1 MPNHFRYYL
10 RVRYGEC
17 DAQRV
22 VFNARYAEYIDLAT
36 TEFLRA
42 LGYGEQL
49 FSGELDFQLVKQTIE
64 WKAPAR
70 FDQVLEISVF
80 AKALGDTSF
89 TLAAEFRI
97 AGHDRVLATAETVY
111 VLVKQHTL
119 TKTPLPPDLRAAM
132 QDGAAGVTTDHAGYL
147 SDKVHKAAAIRER

>member
-17 DAQRV
+17 DAQKV

-70 FDQVLEISVF
+70 FDDFTRFNSAIGGQRPNSGASAPASSRDGGVGSRP
-80 AKALGDTSF
+80 GDY
-89 TLAAEFRI
+89 AI
-97 AGHDRVLATAETVY
+97 IRVPA
-111 VLVKQHTL
+111 
-119 TKTPLPPDLRAAM
+119 R
-132 QDGAAGVTTDHAGYL
+132 
-147 SDKVHKAAAIRER
+147 

>member
-1 MPNHFRYYL
+1 MSNHFRYYL

-17 DAQRV
+17 DAQKV
-22 VFNARYAEYIDLAT
+22 VFNARYAEYVDLAT

-70 FDQVLEISVF
+70 FDQVLEISVL
-80 AKALGDTSF
+80 ARGLGNTSF

-97 AGHDRVLATAETVY
+97 AGDERVIATAETVY
-111 VLVKQHTL
+111 VLVKQHAL
-119 TKTPLPPDLRAAM
+119 TKMPIPPDRRAALEE
-132 QDGAAGVTTDHAGYL
+132 GGRGLVTDHAGYFAH
-147 SDKVHKAAAIRER
+147 VRIIGAVQE

>member
-1 MPNHFRYYL
+1 MPNHFHYYL

-17 DAQRV
+17 DAQKV

-70 FDQVLEISVF
+70 FDQVLEDF
-80 AKALGDTSF
+80 CLCQ
-89 TLAAEFRI
+89 EPR
-97 AGHDRVLATAETVY
+97 
-111 VLVKQHTL
+111 QHFI
-119 TKTPLPPDLRAAM
+119 
-132 QDGAAGVTTDHAGYL
+132 HAGRRIPHCRPRAPDRDGGNSL
-147 SDKVHKAAAIRER
+147 CAGEAAHVH